1 MHFLRGLFLFKIP
14 SFTTNC
20 FVSQHTVRQ
29 RCIPTAKYV
38 RKREWQDN
46 PHFGI
51 HFSAHGYGLERN
63 CMHQIQ
69 THTNTHETYFIDQHE
84 MDLSRAYTGTGVYRH
99 KICNVHSIDGLYTE
113 AKISFPPPLP
123 FYPSNATKG
132 TTRKIGNQRNKTV
145 VTVKYFSYLRLF
157 FFAPKSSLLA
167 NTQPTKYVK
176 KWQQQQQQ
184 EQKKKKKKANW
195 NETRKKKK
203 KMRRSKRKMK
213 GPTKG
218 SKEKTRGKYIYKKK
232 RGEGERKRKRNPQKR
247 TFARL
252 NSLLLSR
259 QKRRKENAIRKC
271 HHRD

>member
-184 EQKKKKKKANW
+184 EQKKKKKKPT
-195 NETRKKKK
+195 E
-203 KMRRSKRKMK
+203 MK
-213 GPTKG
+213 L
-218 SKEKTRGKYIYKKK
+218 EK
-232 RGEGERKRKRNPQKR
+232 KRKRCVEAKGRWKGQ
-247 TFARL
+247 
-252 NSLLLSR
+252 
-259 QKRRKENAIRKC
+259 RKEVKKRQEGNIYIKKKGGRGRGKGNGTPKRG
-271 HHRD
+271 HLLD